1 MKVAFIGLGNMGSAM
16 ARNVIEAGHTLTV
29 YNRSR
34 AKAEALGAAV
44 RIAESPAEAVKNCDV
59 ATTMLADDAAVEG
72 VVWGEPGMAQTLPGG
87 AVHVGCS
94 TVSTVLARRLAAGH
108 TARGQKYVSA
118 PVFGRPEAAA
128 AKKLLVVAAGE
139 GETLERCSPV
149 FEAIGRQTFV
159 AGREPWQANAVKLC
173 GNFMIASM
181 LESFGEAYATLRKAE
196 VDPHLFLDVMSA
208 LFGSPV
214 YANYGKLIADEK
226 FEPAGFALRL
236 GFKDVRL
243 AIETA
248 RECASPMP
256 VASLVHDRLLEA
268 IALGMGEIDWSGV
281 ARVSAIHA
289 GLESSELRLDGQAGR
304 PVHPGV

>member
-1 MKVAFIGLGNMGSAM
+1 M
-16 ARNVIEAGHTLTV
+16 ARNLIEAGHTLTV

-34 AKAEALGAAV
+34 AKAAALGAAA

-59 ATTMLADDAAVEG
+59 AITMLADDAAVEG
-72 VVWGEPGMAQTLPGG
+72 VVWAEPGMAQTLPGG

-94 TVSTVLARRLAAGH
+94 TVSTALARRLAAGH

-268 IALGMGEIDWSGV
+268 IAL
-281 ARVSAIHA
+281 ARN
-289 GLESSELRLDGQAGR
+289 
-304 PVHPGV
+304 